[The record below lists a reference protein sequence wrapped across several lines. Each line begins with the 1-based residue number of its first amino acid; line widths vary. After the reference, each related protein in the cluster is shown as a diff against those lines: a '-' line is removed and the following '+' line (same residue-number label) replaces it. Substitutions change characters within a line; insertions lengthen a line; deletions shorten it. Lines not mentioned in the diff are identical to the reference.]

1 MRGSAFARARH
12 RGELRARN
20 AATCFNFRRQG
31 YGCNL
36 VEVLWVTTS
45 R

>member
-20 AATCFNFRRQG
+20 ADVFQFSAAGLRM
-31 YGCNL
+31 
-36 VEVLWVTTS
+36 
-45 R
+45 